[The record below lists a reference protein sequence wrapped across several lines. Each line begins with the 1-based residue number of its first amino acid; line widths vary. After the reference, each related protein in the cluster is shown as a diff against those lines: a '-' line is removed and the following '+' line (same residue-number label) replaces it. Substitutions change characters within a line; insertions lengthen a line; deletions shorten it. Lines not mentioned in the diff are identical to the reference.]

1 TEFELNS
8 LVWKDEKISFLRF
21 SGDQILAV
29 TKNLRIGAKGG
40 IIGVLKSAIVFPIFC
55 SSGHVMCGFMQL
67 PRWYWDEVLQVF
79 RFK

>member
-1 TEFELNS
+1 MNS

-40 IIGVLKSAIVFPIFC
+40 IIGALKSIVIFPIFLLTWNP
-55 SSGHVMCGFMQL
+55 QL
-67 PRWYWDEVLQVF
+67 PIFF
-79 RFK
+79 RFLDAFS